1 MKNLLRIILLL
12 FILTSCNNN
21 NKANNN
27 TSLAQYFFSEV
38 NTKYTYSMPNG
49 DNLLVYYIYKDD
61 NFLQRISMTESSKE
75 TTTYTELFEITND
88 SINLVDFKSEIA
100 LTKLPGSVENNLGP
114 MLKKPIELNS
124 SWINEKINLEF
135 TITNVS
141 VNVKVPYGE
150 FDCIEVSA
158 KDLTYNTVTEKY
170 YFAKDIGLL
179 KQVYTSGVEEKV
191 DDVVV
196 SETTSESISELISI
210 DKNININ
217 VELKTK

>member
-1 MKNLLRIILLL
+1 MKNLLRIIILL

-21 NKANNN
+21 KANNNN

-88 SINLVDFKSEIA
+88 SVNLVDFKSEIA
-100 LTKLPGSVENNLGP
+100 LTKLPGSDENNLGP

-124 SWINEKINLEF
+124 SWLNEKINLEF

-158 KDLTYNTVTEKY
+158 KDLTSNIVTEKY

-179 KQVYTSGVEEKV
+179 KQVYTSEVEEKV

-217 VELKTK
+217 VELK